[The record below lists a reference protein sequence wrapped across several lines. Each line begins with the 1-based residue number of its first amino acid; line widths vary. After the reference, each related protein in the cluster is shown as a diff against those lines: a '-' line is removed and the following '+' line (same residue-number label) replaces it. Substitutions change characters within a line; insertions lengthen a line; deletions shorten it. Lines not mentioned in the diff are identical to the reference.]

1 MFNLKL
7 SFLNVLRS
15 NNRQNLLPMDF
26 GTMYFLYPSES
37 GHYVGFGSTG
47 ILDKVVDTIK
57 TTFEKKD
64 KDENYFKIESFF

>member
-47 ILDKVVDTIK
+47 ILDKVIDTIK
-57 TTFEKKD
+57 ATFEKKY
-64 KDENYFKIESFF
+64 KDEDYFKVESFF

>member
-57 TTFEKKD
+57 AAFQKKD
-64 KDENYFKIESFF
+64 SDEEYYKAESFF

>member
-37 GHYVGFGSTG
+37 GHYIGFGSTG

-57 TTFEKKD
+57 STFQKKD
-64 KDENYFKIESFF
+64 SDEEYYKTESFF

>member
-57 TTFEKKD
+57 ATFEKKD
-64 KDENYFKIESFF
+64 KDEEYFKAESFF

>member
-47 ILDKVVDTIK
+47 ILDKVIDITKAV
-57 TTFEKKD
+57 FQKKD
-64 KDENYFKIESFF
+64 SDEEYYKAESFF

>member
-7 SFLNVLRS
+7 SFLNVCRAS
-15 NNRQNLLPMDF
+15 NRRNLMPMDF

-47 ILDKVVDTIK
+47 ILDKAVDAVK
-57 TTFEKKD
+57 TRFQKVDSDVEYYKT
-64 KDENYFKIESFF
+64 ESFF

>member
-7 SFLNVLRS
+7 SFLNVLRTK
-15 NNRQNLLPMDF
+15 NRQNVLPMDF

-47 ILDKVVDTIK
+47 VLDKVVDTIK
-57 TTFEKKD
+57 TVFQKKNSEEEYY
-64 KDENYFKIESFF
+64 KTESFF

>member
-15 NNRQNLLPMDF
+15 NKRQNLLPMDF

-37 GHYVGFGSTG
+37 GHYIGFGSTG
-47 ILDKVVDTIK
+47 IMDKVVDKIK
-57 TTFEKKD
+57 ATFKKKD
-64 KDENYFKIESFF
+64 SDVEYYKTESFF

>member
-37 GHYVGFGSTG
+37 GHYVGFGSNG
-47 ILDKVVDTIK
+47 ILDNMIDKIK
-57 TTFEKKD
+57 TTFQKKD
-64 KDENYFKIESFF
+64 SDEDYFKVESFF

>member
-47 ILDKVVDTIK
+47 IMDKVVDTIK
-57 TTFEKKD
+57 AAFQKKD
-64 KDENYFKIESFF
+64 SDVDYYKTESFF

>member
-37 GHYVGFGSTG
+37 EHYVGFGSTG
-47 ILDKVVDTIK
+47 ILDKIVDAIK
-57 TTFEKKD
+57 ITFQKKD
-64 KDENYFKIESFF
+64 NDAEYYKTESFF

>member
-1 MFNLKL
+1 MFNLRL

-57 TTFEKKD
+57 ATFVKKD
-64 KDENYFKIESFF
+64 KVEDYFKFESFF

>member
-7 SFLNVLRS
+7 SFLNVLRTK
-15 NNRQNLLPMDF
+15 NRQNVLPMDF

-47 ILDKVVDTIK
+47 ILDKVIDTVK
-57 TTFEKKD
+57 ATFQKKD
-64 KDENYFKIESFF
+64 SEEEYYKAESFF